1 MAMNQDAKEPGRSLA
16 EAQVTG
22 VLMDVIVSIPE
33 SGERLSPT
41 PELRSAELIKKAAT
55 TTAGIS
61 GGAALVPGP
70 LGLLTILPDMY
81 AIWRLQARL
90 VAGIAAVYGKTAT
103 LGKEQIMWCLFKHS
117 AAHVAGDVEQH
128 QRHHG
133 RPVIQQP
140 RRRPTWQ
147 TTEPLL
153 QQAAARNNENEPFGR
168 EISRDIRSTSLT
180 IRAWLGDRP

>member
-70 LGLLTILPDMY
+70 LGLFHLARHVCHLALAGPSGRRHRRCLWQDRN
-81 AIWRLQARL
+81 AGQGADNVVLVQALCR
-90 VAGIAAVYGKTAT
+90 A
-103 LGKEQIMWCLFKHS
+103 
-117 AAHVAGDVEQH
+117 
-128 QRHHG
+128 
-133 RPVIQQP
+133 
-140 RRRPTWQ
+140 
-147 TTEPLL
+147 
-153 QQAAARNNENEPFGR
+153 FGR
-168 EISRDIRSTSLT
+168 
-180 IRAWLGDRP
+180 